1 MEDKNQDVNEQRRSV
16 LKKMAVGAGVLAG
29 FAALPERWTTPIVG
43 QIVLPAHAGTS
54 GTSLNDPCSVTLTSG
69 TTGTATVTVLVTG
82 FVTPPTAAV
91 PVHIVATA
99 TGGAGSSVSGD
110 TTTDA
115 SGNFSM
121 SLTVTGGPGITR
133 VDTTTTVTGAA
144 GAARCFVIVTAEPPK
159 PPEEPTVPLVL
170 SGCAVTKSP
179 AGDESNEAS
188 TVPFTVTGSVAPAKA
203 GVPVHIVITPLKW
216 FDQPLTPI
224 IIDTTTNSSGNYS
237 VTGTATGGPGITGAM
252 VTTSS
257 SVASGGGKCFV
268 SCCHGTPPSFY

>member
-1 MEDKNQDVNEQRRSV
+1 
-16 LKKMAVGAGVLAG
+16 
-29 FAALPERWTTPIVG
+29 
-43 QIVLPAHAGTS
+43 
-54 GTSLNDPCSVTLTSG
+54 
-69 TTGTATVTVLVTG
+69 
-82 FVTPPTAAV
+82 
-91 PVHIVATA
+91 VATP
-99 TGGAGSSVSGD
+99 TGGTGSSVSGD

-144 GAARCFVIVTAEPPK
+144 GAARCFVTVTAEPPK

-203 GVPVHIVITPLKW
+203 GVPVHIVITPYLWVHDDAHKM
-216 FDQPLTPI
+216 TPI
-224 IIDTTTNSSGNYS
+224 SIDTVTNASGS
-237 VTGTATGGPGITGAM
+237 FSATGTATGGPGIVGAD

-257 SVASGGGKCFV
+257 SVASGGGTCSVF
-268 SCCHGTPPSFY
+268 C